1 MPLNSLLP
9 RARPAAAATT
19 VLFQWLWQT
28 GAGGKSE
35 KCARREF
42 KLTRRHKL
50 LSARGAGE
58 EKNISP

>member
-1 MPLNSLLP
+1 MPLNTLLP
-9 RARPAAAATT
+9 QVRPGA
-19 VLFQWLWQT
+19 VLLRWLWQT
-28 GAGGKSE
+28 GAGGKTE

-42 KLTRRHKL
+42 KLARRHKL